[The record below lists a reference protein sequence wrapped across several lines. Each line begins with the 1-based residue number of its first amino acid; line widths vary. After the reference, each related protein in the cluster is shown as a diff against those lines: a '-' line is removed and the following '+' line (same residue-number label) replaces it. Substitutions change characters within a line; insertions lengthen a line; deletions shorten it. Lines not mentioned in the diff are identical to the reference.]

1 MQLPGTL
8 LNQARK
14 IKNDNRSKS
23 TPHPPPKKTP
33 KKQKNKSKKKK
44 NSLCF
49 RKWNFL
55 NLILKHFLYF
65 LKVFLIFLE
74 MKPYTFRPKLKTLK
88 TSSPPKIAY
97 ITGNGTF

>member
-14 IKNDNRSKS
+14 IKNDKNR
-23 TPHPPPKKTP
+23 
-33 KKQKNKSKKKK
+33 
-44 NSLCF
+44 
-49 RKWNFL
+49 
-55 NLILKHFLYF
+55 ILKHFLYF

>member
-14 IKNDNRSKS
+14 IKNDKNRLPTSQ
-23 TPHPPPKKTP
+23 KTP